1 MTRGWVL
8 VPAERRW
15 ARSCRP
21 YGTRFHSRRS
31 TPDLRPG
38 LMNVVADAT
47 GSVAA
52 GQAFMPAEAVMG
64 ILLRELLRFGFE

>member
-1 MTRGWVL
+1 
-8 VPAERRW
+8 
-15 ARSCRP
+15 
-21 YGTRFHSRRS
+21 
-31 TPDLRPG
+31 
-38 LMNVVADAT
+38 MNVVADAT